1 MNLSTGRK
9 VALSLLLLLVLMIVV
24 GMVAPKQPQNSE
36 YKPQNEFKLDPWIKI
51 KIGSLD
57 LSINKAV
64 LYLVQWAVRE
74 LLMRRARRAEDPRAV
89 VGVLAASMVGRGMAS
104 GLALL
109 VVGLTSSRHTGLAA
123 VLLFLAA
130 FTVAFMVGMA
140 LRPFERS
147 TP

>member
-1 MNLSTGRK
+1 M
-9 VALSLLLLLVLMIVV
+9 ALRVIRH
-24 GMVAPKQPQNSE
+24 
-36 YKPQNEFKLDPWIKI
+36 
-51 KIGSLD
+51 LD
-57 LSINKAV
+57 LAV
-64 LYLVQWAVRE
+64 LALALPVFLAAGWPLAGWAGGTAIYLVQWAVRE

-140 LRPFERS
+140 RRPFERS

>member
-1 MNLSTGRK
+1 MSDAP
-9 VALSLLLLLVLMIVV
+9 VALRVV
-24 GMVAPKQPQNSE
+24 RH
-36 YKPQNEFKLDPWIKI
+36 
-51 KIGSLD
+51 LD
-57 LSINKAV
+57 LALLALALPVFLAAAWPVAGWAAGTAI
-64 LYLVQWAVRE
+64 YLVQWAVRE

-140 LRPFERS
+140 RRPFERS